1 MMNMN
6 KINGFKKE
14 QIFKLYDYLVAYED
28 SGIEMYNST
37 KALLKDHPELSELK
51 EIIKK
56 VECKKSDSIE
66 MKDIDLKN
74 INNEI
79 YLTKCKGNLLL
90 SFLAHLRNSIAH
102 GNIFAHDSH
111 ILVTD
116 FANPKFNPIDFAARG
131 RIEFSVIIDLT
142 NILKSIEL

>member
-1 MMNMN
+1 MN

-51 EIIKK
+51 EILKK
-56 VECKKSDSIE
+56 VECSKSNSIE
-66 MKDIDLKN
+66 MKDIDLKI

-90 SFLAHLRNSIAH
+90 SFLAHLRNSVAH
-102 GNIFAHDSH
+102 GNIVEHYNH
-111 ILVTD
+111 ILITD
-116 FANPKFNPIDFAARG
+116 YANPKFNPIDFTARG
-131 RIEFSVIIDLT
+131 CIEFSVIIDLT
-142 NILKSIEL
+142 NILKRIEL